1 MTYSVRPAE
10 VYMLADA
17 RIPDDNWLGDLLRPI
32 LAVSSS
38 SAVEIIDERLA
49 SDKGGVISAVVKVV
63 ERVSE
68 SKLRELIDHFRE
80 ASSGNVDVRLVRAV
94 PPGAV
99 VIDRAQC
106 VVEYFRREF
115 AVDSRMVKHTVSC
128 VKVTHAPTGIA
139 VRSTSHR
146 SRIVNEEEAFLA
158 LESLLSHKS

>member
-1 MTYSVRPAE
+1 MCSRK
-10 VYMLADA
+10 
-17 RIPDDNWLGDLLRPI
+17 RITADNWLGDLLRPI

-49 SDKGGVISAVVKVV
+49 NDKGGIISAVVKVV
-63 ERVSE
+63 EQVSE

-94 PPGAV
+94 PPGSV

-106 VVEYFRREF
+106 VVEYFRLEF
-115 AVDSRMVKHTVSC
+115 AVDSRMVKHTESC

-146 SRIVNEEEAFLA
+146 SRIVNEQEALLV
-158 LESLLSHKS
+158 LESLLSYES